1 MIEKFH
7 WTFDYVMWGIS
18 FTNLQMLLADT
29 QDYFP
34 DYSSGNNNGGG
45 NGKKHEVVNADD
57 PRNKEKMRQMLGW

>member
-18 FTNLQMLLADT
+18 FTNLQMLLADA

-34 DYSSGNNNGGG
+34 DYSSGNGD
-45 NGKKHEVVNADD
+45 KKQEVIDADD
-57 PRNKEKMRQMLGW
+57 PRNKEKMYRMLGW